1 MTDNVVKFP
10 ERPETGEYFGGC
22 PHCGQTDG
30 YVNIGREHWFVC
42 DRHKTKWHV
51 GSNLFSCWRHEDE
64 ETWRRNEYLLQNY
77 MTVDPIY
84 PTPTAE
90 EIERRKAL
98 DRERAL
104 HDALGA
110 VMVSPS
116 PIDPADTWNFD
127 DLLNDFERQPDKL
140 FILTKDGRAYD
151 LGREEAE
158 APYDAHVAGDNA
170 AIKRLL
176 QTTPSRT
183 ARGPQ

>member
-1 MTDNVVKFP
+1 
-10 ERPETGEYFGGC
+10 
-22 PHCGQTDG
+22 
-30 YVNIGREHWFVC
+30 
-42 DRHKTKWHV
+42 
-51 GSNLFSCWRHEDE
+51 
-64 ETWRRNEYLLQNY
+64 
-77 MTVDPIY
+77 
-84 PTPTAE
+84 
-90 EIERRKAL
+90 
-98 DRERAL
+98 
-104 HDALGA
+104 
-110 VMVSPS
+110 MVSPS